1 MQPAYY
7 ENFKE
12 IKKKIWSML
21 DDAVTNRSSQFR
33 IPVFVCGDQKDFD
46 GRIIAVSYTHLTLPT
61 TPYV

>member
-12 IKKKIWSML
+12 IQRKYWSML

-33 IPVFVCGDQKDFD
+33 IPVFICGDQNDFD
-46 GRIIAVSYTHLTLPT
+46 GRIVVLRKSDQSNNLSTIS
-61 TPYV
+61 